1 MKIKRIEP
9 KITEKFNPSDYVGY
23 KHPPIKSR
31 WRKGQTGNPHG
42 RPKKDESFRGIAERE
57 LKKEVSLKENGH
69 IRRVSLK
76 VAIVKRCLADAAQ
89 GRIRNLE
96 FILKVLNQ
104 SSSVPVAEEL
114 TAQEQEVWNSYFKEG
129 KK

>member
-1 MKIKRIEP
+1 MKIKRKEQ
-9 KITEKFNPSDYVGY
+9 KTTEEYKKPYDVGY
-23 KHPPIKSR
+23 KHPPVKFR
-31 WRKGQTGNPHG
+31 WQKGQTGNPHG
-42 RPKKDESFRGIAERE
+42 RPKKDESFRAIAERE
-57 LKKEVSLKENGH
+57 LKKEVSLKENGR

-89 GRIRNLE
+89 GKIRNLE

-104 SSSVPVAEEL
+104 SSPVPVAEEL

>member
-1 MKIKRIEP
+1 MKIKRKEQKTTKEYKKP
-9 KITEKFNPSDYVGY
+9 DYVGY
-23 KHPPIKSR
+23 KHPPVKYR
-31 WRKGQTGNPHG
+31 WQKGQTGNPHG

-57 LKKEVSLKENGH
+57 LKKEVSLKENGR

-89 GRIRNLE
+89 GKIRNLE

-104 SSSVPVAEEL
+104 SSPVPVAEEL

-129 KK
+129 GK

>member
-23 KHPPIKSR
+23 KHPPVKFR
-31 WRKGQTGNPHG
+31 WQKGQTGNPHG
-42 RPKKDESFRGIAERE
+42 RPKKDESFRAIAERE
-57 LKKEVSLKENGH
+57 LKKEVSLKENGR
-69 IRRVSLK
+69 IRIVSLK

-89 GRIRNLE
+89 GKIRNLE

-104 SSSVPVAEEL
+104 SSPVPVAEEL

-129 KK
+129 GK

>member
-1 MKIKRIEP
+1 MKIKRKEYKKP
-9 KITEKFNPSDYVGY
+9 DYVGY
-23 KHPPIKSR
+23 KHPPVKYR
-31 WRKGQTGNPHG
+31 WQKGQTGNLHG
-42 RPKKDESFRGIAERE
+42 RPKKDESFRAIAERE
-57 LKKEVSLKENGH
+57 LKKEVSLKENGR

-104 SSSVPVAEEL
+104 SSPAPVVEEL
-114 TAQEQEVWNSYFKEG
+114 TAQEQEVWNRYFKEG

>member
-31 WRKGQTGNPHG
+31 WRKGQSGNCHG

-57 LKKEVSLKENGH
+57 LKKEVSLTENGR
-69 IRRVSLK
+69 IRKVSFK
-76 VAIVKRCLADAAQ
+76 VALVKRCLADAAQ
-89 GRIRNLE
+89 GKIRNLE
-96 FILKVLNQ
+96 FLLKILNQ
-104 SSSVPVAEEL
+104 NSPIQAEEEL
-114 TAQEQEVWNSYFKEG
+114 TAQEHELWNTYFKG
-129 KK
+129 ATK